1 MKKRTTDGNLTLE
14 VARDLSPLSRR
25 RFLKLGLIVSGAG
38 LSTVIGSFYYFAGS
52 NVPMPTPPSTIKN
65 LSSEEYRLFLKIIEV
80 LFPMSPPLPEAFRLP
95 VIENIDSV
103 IGNLPENIRADFSL
117 GMKLFDKGS
126 VIVGRHLKPFTDLS
140 NEVAVQYIQTWHQ
153 GNLIQRSIV
162 VAIKKIAYLSYW
174 RNAETWVALDFEGP
188 ITKKYGI
195 PSLGNAPLPME
206 KS

>member
-1 MKKRTTDGNLTLE
+1 MKNITKEGNLTLE
-14 VARDLSPLSRR
+14 IARDLSPLSRR
-25 RFLKLGLIVSGAG
+25 KFLKLGAIAGGAG
-38 LSTVIGSFYYFAGS
+38 LSAALGAFHFFSGS
-52 NVPMPTPPSTIKN
+52 NVPMPIMPSSIKN
-65 LSSEEYRLFLKIIEV
+65 LKPEEYRLFLKIIEV
-80 LFPMSPPLPEAFRLP
+80 LFPPSPPLANASSLP

-103 IGNLPENIRADFSL
+103 IGSLPENIRTDFGL

-126 VIVGRHLKPFTDLS
+126 VIVGHHLKPFTDLS
-140 NEVAVQYIQTWHQ
+140 NKAAAQYIRAWHQ
-153 GNLIQRSIV
+153 GYLIQRSIV

-174 RNAETWVALDFEGP
+174 RNAETWVALDYEGP